1 MPPEVN
7 ANEPQS
13 LNFQEGEMLLVD
25 KPLKW
30 TSFDVVK
37 KMRGLTRVKKIG
49 HAGTLDPLATGLLI
63 LCTGKMT
70 KQIEQFQAM
79 EKAYTGG
86 LVLGKTTPSVDLETE
101 FNSEQPT
108 DHITLEELEQARQTF
123 LGTIEQVPP
132 QHSAVKVD
140 GKRVYKLA
148 RQGKSVEI
156 KSRQVEIKAF
166 NFTEVDLPTVR
177 FEVICSKGTYIRSLV
192 RDLGQTLGVG
202 AYLKELRRTAI
213 GQYRVDDAQTIAEWT
228 QTLKG
233 SSE

>member
-1 MPPEVN
+1 
-7 ANEPQS
+7 
-13 LNFQEGEMLLVD
+13 MLLVD
-25 KPLKW
+25 KPLEW

-70 KQIEQFQAM
+70 KQIETFQSM
-79 EKAYTGG
+79 EKAYEGV

-101 FNSEQPT
+101 FDSEQST
-108 DHITLEELEQARQTF
+108 EHITPEELEQARETF
-123 LGTIEQVPP
+123 LGTINQVPP

-156 KSRQVEIKAF
+156 KARQVQIKSF
-166 NFTEVDLPTVR
+166 HFIEVELPAIR
-177 FEVICSKGTYIRSLV
+177 FEVVCSKGTYIRSLV

-202 AYLKELRRTAI
+202 AYLKELRRTRI
-213 GQYRVDDAQTIAEWT
+213 GQYHVNDAQTIAEWT
-228 QTLKG
+228 QILKAAR
-233 SSE
+233 E